1 MNKECAVDYKRTRAC
16 REYPLSVQKLE
27 KLDDRNRLYQVV
39 RELQK
44 HFPLEKLASLNM
56 FYRSFNMTHCFLPE
70 IWDRLLEDAQLDKEY
85 WSIYVRLYDP
95 ALEEERTPTP
105 EEAQILKR
113 YRAHWHRLNL
123 DVEDWFLHAHILME
137 KFARLAKELIF
148 LTSVEAETAKRVKNL
163 PTKSFHKHLK
173 FFLRSDN
180 QKTVDIEY
188 AKILK
193 ESAAWYSKDLKD
205 IRDDL
210 IQHETPARFWSYSI
224 SPKLKVSRVRHSEK
238 LVQALFKLRDK
249 YAETYVVLKD
259 EKNFFALLSFFETH
273 IDKLEVSDSERVK
286 QIRRNFGRAFPNIP
300 TLYSKINS
308 FFSLVNDHF
317 MLKSRKC
324 FQQHT

>member
-1 MNKECAVDYKRTRAC
+1 M
-16 REYPLSVQKLE
+16 SVEELE
-27 KLDDRNRLYQVV
+27 ELDDRNTLSQVV

-56 FYRSFNMTHCFLPE
+56 SYRSFNMTQYFLRE
-70 IWDRLLEDAQLDKEY
+70 IWDRILEDAQLDNDY
-85 WSIYVRLYDP
+85 WRIYAKLYDP

-113 YRAHWHRLNL
+113 YRAHWPRLNL
-123 DVEDWFLHAHILME
+123 DMEDWFLHAHILME
-137 KFARLAKELIF
+137 KFARLAKELLL
-148 LTSVEAETAKRVKNL
+148 LTSGEAEVAKRVQNL
-163 PTKSFHKHLK
+163 PTRSFHKHLK
-173 FFLRSDN
+173 FFLRPDN

-193 ESAAWYSKDLKD
+193 ESTAWYSKDLKD

-210 IQHETPARFWSYSI
+210 IQHEIVARFWGYSI
-224 SPKLKVSRVRHSEK
+224 SAKKLKVSRFRHSEK
-238 LVQALFKLRDK
+238 LVQALYKLRDK

-259 EKNFFALLSFFETH
+259 EKNFFTLLSFFETNV
-273 IDKLEVSDSERVK
+273 DKLQVSDSERVK
-286 QIRRNFGRAFPNIP
+286 QIRRTYGRDFPNIP
-300 TLYSKINS
+300 TLYSKINN

-317 MLKSRKC
+317 ISKTRKC